1 MKNAIKKKWCN
12 MKYRFRSREEIL
24 EQLSSL
30 GITGKDVYFI
40 DYIPLIE
47 MIWADG
53 MAQKGEVDILYDF
66 LKNHVLHLNQ
76 TAGYKAFKLEDAV
89 KFVSRFLRKRPSPE
103 ILKTLRNLAAC
114 SGCCREDHRKRELFK
129 DSMLAICIDIAASS
143 VTKYPYGLHERF
155 NAAEKKCFFEILNAF
170 EAIKAEDSIVIKGP
184 GIKKDG
190 NMGKALPS

>member
-1 MKNAIKKKWCN
+1 MKD
-12 MKYRFRSREEIL
+12 MLQSREEIL

-53 MAQKGEVDILYDF
+53 QAQKGEVDIFYDF
-66 LKNHVLHLNQ
+66 LKSHVQHLNQ
-76 TAGYKAFKLEDAV
+76 KAGYKAFKLEEAA

-103 ILKTLRNLAAC
+103 ILKTLRNLLVC
-114 SGCCREDHRKRELFK
+114 SGFLRKDHRKRELLK
-129 DSMLAICIDIAASS
+129 ESLLGICIDIAASS

-155 NAAEKKCFFEILNAF
+155 NAAEKKCFFEILDTF
-170 EAIKAEDSIVIKGP
+170 DDRKAEDSIGIKGSDR
-184 GIKKDG
+184 KSDG
-190 NMGKALPS
+190 RMEKVLPS

>member
-1 MKNAIKKKWCN
+1 MKD
-12 MKYRFRSREEIL
+12 MLQSREEIL

-53 MAQKGEVDILYDF
+53 QAQKGEVDIFYDF
-66 LKNHVLHLNQ
+66 LKNHVQHLNQ
-76 TAGYKAFKLEDAV
+76 AAGYKAFKLRDAV
-89 KFVSRFLRKRPSPE
+89 KFVSKFLKKRPSPK

-114 SGCCREDHRKRELFK
+114 SGYLREDRQKRELFK
-129 DSMLAICIDIAASS
+129 DSLLAICMDIAASS

-155 NAAEKKCFFEILNAF
+155 NTAEKQCFFEILDTF
-170 EAIKAEDSIVIKGP
+170 EDRKAEDSIGVKGP
-184 GIKKDG
+184 DRKKDRT
-190 NMGKALPS
+190 MGTVLPS